1 MCVGVH
7 RRVQMCVGVYRC
19 AVEAPGQLPPSPSR
33 PGSLSPPGQD
43 LCLSSGSLR
52 APQPP
57 GGSDRAGWGA
67 RQGVACATEETCI
80 YDVSTVLNNGWGVL
94 GQVWRTALC

>member
-1 MCVGVH
+1 MGVA
-7 RRVQMCVGVYRC
+7 VYRC
-19 AVEAPGQLPPSPSR
+19 AVEAPGQLPSPSR
-33 PGSLSPPGQD
+33 PGSSSPPGQD
-43 LCLSSGSLR
+43 LWLSSGSLR

-57 GGSDRAGWGA
+57 GGSDRAGSGA

-94 GQVWRTALC
+94 GQVCTALC